1 MKFLTIFFWSILENT
16 KLSQNQYWEED
27 DHLDW
32 PCFPEWIISIE
43 ISSGRCFS
51 LLLFFFFETF
61 SMAYKCLTLIWLS
74 GGLCFIGWRIIT
86 NDSDPLGKIVSLRK
100 SWTLTFSMVV
110 LDASIRG
117 HIGCRLQGNWSPRN
131 WSKVMSFPDRSLR
144 SISGAPGSLAP
155 PSKTVSD
162 ARIWGNYAG
171 RASSR
176 FFMFKRILWA
186 QRTKPWLPIIQPWPD
201 GEPVSMNF
209 LIFIFFEGPHLDD
222 WRKFNQLKNNKPR
235 SKPFGTITSGA
246 YVLRDSS
253 L

>member
-1 MKFLTIFFWSILENT
+1 
-16 KLSQNQYWEED
+16 
-27 DHLDW
+27 
-32 PCFPEWIISIE
+32 
-43 ISSGRCFS
+43 
-51 LLLFFFFETF
+51 
-61 SMAYKCLTLIWLS
+61 MAYKCLTLIWLS